1 MLKETKQKL
10 DYQYFWIKNKSLKP
24 LLFIL
29 LLEVMIILHQ
39 AGILVMVR

>member
-1 MLKETKQKL
+1 MTPELKTKIYRLNFNAKH
-10 DYQYFWIKNKSLKP
+10 KALKP

-39 AGILVMVR
+39 AGILVIVR

>member
-1 MLKETKQKL
+1 MQDKQKL
-10 DYQYFWIKNKSLKP
+10 FWLNFNAKHKALKP